1 MEVAMRLEMPLPRI
15 GELRIEDL
23 RRVLGDEVWK
33 VGGVDVCVLAA
44 GAGLPSVQ
52 RVVLGWKRSGRG
64 EHRAVV
70 CPNCR
75 QPKEILYADGA
86 GALACSICSKRR
98 TREQREGCLAVWKLG
113 GREEDRL
120 LRLLERD
127 RLTSAG
133 LDRARVLADEIKRGD
148 LDRLRAL
155 RSKIK
160 AAFAM
165 TEARPR

>member
-1 MEVAMRLEMPLPRI
+1 MRLDVPLPRI

-33 VGGVDVCVLAA
+33 VRGVDVCVLAA
-44 GAGLPSVQ
+44 DAGLPSVQ

-75 QPKEILYADGA
+75 RPKEILYADGA
-86 GALACSICSKRR
+86 GGLACSICSKRR
-98 TREQREGCLAVWKLG
+98 TREQREACLAVWKLG

-127 RLTSAG
+127 HVTSAG
-133 LDRARVLADEIKRGD
+133 LEHARVLANEIKRGD
-148 LDRLRAL
+148 LDRLKAL
-155 RSKIK
+155 GSKIK
-160 AAFAM
+160 AALTV
-165 TEARPR
+165 TEARP